1 MSSGQS
7 PDVAQPTAGAPL
19 SPDVPTQSGA
29 PSGGRHERLEVIAS
43 ETFALQGDVHRLV
56 TFLNQCLKGK
66 DLIFGLTRVED
77 GVYRLTVYRG

>member
-1 MSSGQS
+1 MSSGRA
-7 PDVAQPTAGAPL
+7 PEAGQPAVGTPPPG
-19 SPDVPTQSGA
+19 SG
-29 PSGGRHERLEVIAS
+29 PGSGPSSGGRQERLEVIGS

-56 TFLNQCLKGK
+56 TFLNQCLKNK